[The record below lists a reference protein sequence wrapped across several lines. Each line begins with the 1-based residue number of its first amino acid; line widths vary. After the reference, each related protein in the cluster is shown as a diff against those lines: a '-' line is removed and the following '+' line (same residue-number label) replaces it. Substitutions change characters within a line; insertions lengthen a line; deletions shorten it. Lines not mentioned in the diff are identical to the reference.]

1 MEKEISIESRSYD
14 SSESELRAAR
24 RGRTIEGRAMVF
36 NKESKDLGGF
46 KEIIE
51 PSAIDG
57 IFEKADVLAL
67 LDHNENRGVL
77 ARCTNLQGSMEI
89 TIDNKGVNYRFEAPD
104 TPLGDEVLSGI
115 RRGDIRTSS
124 FQFKK
129 LPSDPEFQKWEKRS
143 DGTYLR
149 RIKKFVDIVDFSPV
163 YREAYQDTT
172 CAVRSLIEEK
182 TKEETA
188 EATKKIADLEE
199 ELRKIKES
207 SSDSTNVKIA
217 DPDIKPEVKPE
228 DLTQYFTELRNKIP
242 KK

>member
-1 MEKEISIESRSYD
+1 MENEIESRSYD
-14 SSESELRAAR
+14 TGDSELRATR
-24 RGRTIEGRAMVF
+24 RGRTIEGRAIVF

-46 KEIIE
+46 KEIID
-51 PSAIDG
+51 PSAIEG

-77 ARCTNLQGSMEI
+77 ARCTNLTGSMEI
-89 TIDNKGVNYRFEAPD
+89 TVDNKGVNYRFEAPD

-124 FQFKK
+124 FKFRS
-129 LPSDPEFQKWEKRS
+129 LPNDPQFQKWEKRS
-143 DGTYLR
+143 DGTYVR

-182 TKEETA
+182 TKEDTA
-188 EATKKIADLEE
+188 EATQRIADLEE
-199 ELRKIKES
+199 ELRKLQPPSE
-207 SSDSTNVKIA
+207 STNVAESVII
-217 DPDIKPEVKPE
+217 PDVKPE
-228 DLTQYFTELRNKIP
+228 DLTEYYKELRKKITR
-242 KK
+242 K